1 MRRQYASSGTKNLFS
16 SKLSLG
22 VAFFLNV
29 YYIIDTSIIDIS
41 IIDVSIIN
49 FILHTKGQHNMNNYQ
64 KTNDFNEIVY
74 GRRSIKVY
82 DPTVKISREEMSG
95 IIAQASKA
103 PSSINM
109 QPWRFVI
116 IDSEEGKEKVV
127 PLSKFNKEKVSS
139 SSAVI
144 AVFADMKNFDY
155 AEEIYS
161 KAVELGY
168 MPQEVKDYQLGAFK
182 PVYERMTDEDM
193 KDTIMLDAGLV
204 SMQLMLVARAY
215 GYDTNPIGGYEK
227 DQIAEALDMD
237 KERYL
242 PVMLITIGKAL
253 DEGFQS
259 YRLPVETTTTW
270 K

>member
-1 MRRQYASSGTKNLFS
+1 MQK
-16 SKLSLG
+16 
-22 VAFFLNV
+22 
-29 YYIIDTSIIDIS
+29 
-41 IIDVSIIN
+41 
-49 FILHTKGQHNMNNYQ
+49 YQ

-74 GRRSIKVY
+74 GRRSIKEY
-82 DPTVKISREEMSG
+82 DPTVKISREEMSEM
-95 IIAQASKA
+95 IAQASKA

-116 IDSEEGKEKVV
+116 IDSEEGKAKLA
-127 PLSKFNKEKVSS
+127 PLSKFNKDKVLS

-144 AVFADMKNFDY
+144 AVFADLNSFDY
-155 AEEIYS
+155 AEEIYG

-168 MPQEVKDYQLGAFK
+168 MPQEVKDFQLNAFK
-182 PVYERMTDEDM
+182 PIYEKMTYEEM
-193 KDTIMLDAGLV
+193 KDTILLDAGLV

-227 DQIAEALDMD
+227 DQIAEAYGLE

-242 PVMLITIGKAL
+242 PVMLITIGKAMN
-253 DEGFQS
+253 EGFQS
-259 YRLPVETTTTW
+259 YRLPTQTTTIW